1 MIVMNNKSQLKKSIS
16 TSFYEGR
23 YDDGFTILLSLP
35 HHEVVT
41 LESKNKWLDNPVVSN
56 FFWSDFCV
64 KNYEYTF
71 KSLASESILNWYLK
85 DLKQTNDK
93 LNNLLVERHQEAFI
107 KAIKR
112 NRSFLNE
119 VFLTRLV
126 GCSWNS
132 IYSIEILAWGE
143 LQNAFVAHQKRISD
157 SWLKIEYQSIEVI
170 LSGITQWIDIRFY
183 KGYSDVNN
191 EQLSWVYNFAVN
203 YLFSKKEIETSI
215 SEEQFDEVF
224 FNTIHSTQVVGIDT
238 FLEAVFDWIAFET
251 TVLSSYCFDDNFQA
265 IMKDG
270 MLYFD
275 FKSNKVYEDWKHDAE
290 RYLVNTKR
298 YYLDALYIY
307 EYQQETGELNIP
319 KGNSEIDEAI
329 NHHVYIKNWQSA
341 LFLGDLQ
348 IRNLKFHGRATHFSK
363 FLGGLITYSANR
375 KKRYEE
381 PMRNFTSKGISWNES
396 LLQTMKEAQKD
407 NVSNMPFPYVYE
419 SSEQLITLYKYAIP
433 ELTELEIQDL
443 INHFS
448 YSIHSGNTFNP
459 FQLKYSVLE
468 TPFLRLGNYVISPTS
483 LFATND
489 WFYSLGQ
496 MALSKYANKSH
507 ENERKETAAIMEAEL
522 GEKFWEHGW
531 NSKVISEQEASMI
544 DGDIDVFV
552 NDGNSQ
558 LLIQLKRTK
567 FKLDLAS
574 DYKDSFETDLKAS
587 GQLNEAVRMLES
599 NPLPGMK
606 ILQNHEKWIVTT
618 SFEGVLSRVDG
629 CLKVNYFDLLWAL
642 RNIKFDS
649 LAELKEYIESDKPFK
664 DCRHYL
670 EILN

>member
-1 MIVMNNKSQLKKSIS
+1 MTSKTNLKKSIS
-16 TSFYEGR
+16 AAFNEGNLSIA
-23 YDDGFTILLSLP
+23 FELLLSLP
-35 HHEVVT
+35 HHEVAT
-41 LESKNKWLDNPVVSN
+41 LLSKNKWLDNPVVSN
-56 FFWSDFCV
+56 FFWNDFCV

-85 DLKQTNDK
+85 DLKQTHEK
-93 LNNLLVERHQEAFI
+93 LNNLLVERCPEAFI

-112 NRSFLNE
+112 NRSFLDE
-119 VFLTRLV
+119 KFIYQL
-126 GCSWNS
+126 SKYPWNS
-132 IYSIEILAWGE
+132 KYSIEILAFQE
-143 LQNAFVAHQKRISD
+143 FNRTFAAHQANID
-157 SWLKIEYQSIEVI
+157 NTWLTIESNQSEVI
-170 LSGITQWIDIRFY
+170 LSGVIRWIDVRFY
-183 KGYSDVNN
+183 QDNSDVNH
-191 EQLSWVYNFAVN
+191 EQLNWIYNFAVN
-203 YLFSKKEIETSI
+203 YLFSKKEIDSPI

-224 FNTIHSTQVVGIDT
+224 FNTIHSSMVAGIEI
-238 FLEAVFDWIAFET
+238 FLKAVTDWIVFES
-251 TVLSSYCFDDNFQA
+251 TVLSSYCFDDNFQP
-265 IMKDG
+265 IMQDG
-270 MLYFD
+270 MLHFD
-275 FKSNKVYEDWKHDAE
+275 FKSNKVYEDWKHDTE
-290 RYLVNTKR
+290 RYMVNAKR

-319 KGNSEIDEAI
+319 RGNSEIDEAI

-341 LFLGDLQ
+341 LFLGDLH

-363 FLGGLITYSANR
+363 FLGGLITYSTNR
-375 KKRYEE
+375 KKRYLE
-381 PMRNFTSKGISWNES
+381 PMKSFTSKGISWNES
-396 LLQTMKEAQKD
+396 LLQTMKDSQND
-407 NVSNMPFPYVYE
+407 NVANMPFPYVYE
-419 SSEQLITLYKYAIP
+419 SSEQLIRLYKYAIP

-448 YSIHSGNTFNP
+448 YSLHSSNTFNP

-522 GEKFWEHGW
+522 GQKFREHGW
-531 NSKVISEQEASMI
+531 ISKVISAQEASMI

-574 DYKDSFETDLKAS
+574 DYKDSLETDLKAS
-587 GQLNEAVRMLES
+587 GQLNEAVSMLES
-599 NPLPGMK
+599 MPIQGMQ

-629 CLKVNYFDLLWAL
+629 CLKVNYFDLLWTL
-642 RNIKFDS
+642 RNKKFDS

>member
-1 MIVMNNKSQLKKSIS
+1 MTSKTNLKKLISAAFNEGDLSIA
-16 TSFYEGR
+16 FEL
-23 YDDGFTILLSLP
+23 LLSLP

-41 LESKNKWLDNPVVSN
+41 LESKKKWLDNPVVSN
-56 FFWSDFCV
+56 FFWRDFCV

-71 KSLASESILNWYLK
+71 NSLSTESILNWYLK
-85 DLKQTNDK
+85 DLKQTHEE
-93 LNNLLVERHQEAFI
+93 LNILLIERHPEAFI

-112 NRSFLNE
+112 NRSFLNLE
-119 VFLTRLV
+119 FLTQLLDYP
-126 GCSWNS
+126 WNS
-132 IYSIEILAWGE
+132 KYSIDILAFQE
-143 LQNAFVAHQKRISD
+143 LNKTFAAHQANIDNEWRT
-157 SWLKIEYQSIEVI
+157 IEQQPTEVI
-170 LSGITQWIDIRFY
+170 LSGVIRWIDVRFY
-183 KGYSDVNN
+183 QDYSDLNH
-191 EQLSWVYNFAVN
+191 EQLTWVYNFAIN
-203 YLFSKKEIETSI
+203 YLFSKKEIESSI

-238 FLEAVFDWIAFET
+238 FLKAVFNWIAFES

-265 IMKDG
+265 TMKEG
-270 MLYFD
+270 LLYFD
-275 FKSNKVYEDWKHDAE
+275 FKSNEAYEDWKRDTE
-290 RYLVNTKR
+290 RYLVNVKR
-298 YYLDALYIY
+298 YFVDALQIY
-307 EYQQETGELNIP
+307 EYQDEKGEPNIP
-319 KGNSEIDEAI
+319 KGNSEIDTSI

-363 FLGGLITYSANR
+363 FLGGLMSYSANR

-381 PMRNFTSKGISWNES
+381 PMRSFTSKGISWNES
-396 LLQTMKEAQKD
+396 LLQTMKEAQND
-407 NVSNMPFPYVYE
+407 NVSNMPFSYVYE
-419 SSEQLITLYKYAIP
+419 SIEQLITLYKYAIP

-448 YSIHSGNTFNP
+448 YSIHSGSPFNP

-496 MALSKYANKSH
+496 MALSKYANKVH
-507 ENERKETAAIMEAEL
+507 ENERKETATIMEAEL
-522 GEKFWEHGW
+522 GEKFRENGW
-531 NSKVISEQEASMI
+531 NSKVISEQEANII
-544 DGDIDVFV
+544 DGDIDIFV
-552 NDGNSQ
+552 NDGKSQ

-574 DYKDSFETDLKAS
+574 DYKDSLETDLKAS
-587 GQLNEAVRMLES
+587 GQLNEAVKMLES
-599 NPLPGMK
+599 MPMHGME
-606 ILQNHEKWIVTT
+606 IMQNHEKWIVTT

-629 CLKVNYFDLLWAL
+629 CLKINYFDLLWAL
-642 RNIKFDS
+642 KNKKFDS
-649 LAELKEYIESDKPFK
+649 LSELKEYIESDKPFK